1 MSKIIAFIPAR
12 YPSTRF
18 PGKPLALISGK
29 PMIQHV
35 YERVQACPELDETYV
50 ATDDQ
55 RIYCCV
61 EGFGGRAIMTAK
73 DHQSGTD
80 RIAEAAERLNIGP
93 HDIVVNIQGDQP
105 LFQPSILADLIR
117 PLIEDRTIPMSTLM
131 YGIEEDK
138 EIQDPNNVKV
148 VVDTN
153 GYALYFSR
161 LPIPFIRDKGSRPH
175 YYKHIGMYAYR
186 KEFLLTFTKLPY
198 GRLEGVEK
206 LEQLRA
212 LEHGFKIKVIET
224 PFGSTEVDV
233 PEDVVEVERRLAQS
247 KSPGP

>member
-12 YPSTRF
+12 FPSTRF

-35 YERVQACPELDETYV
+35 YERAQACPELDEMYV

-55 RIYCCV
+55 RIYSCV
-61 EGFGGRAIMTAK
+61 EGFGGRAVMTAK

-80 RIAEAAERLNIGP
+80 RIAEAAEKLNVGP
-93 HDIVVNIQGDQP
+93 RDIVVNIQGDQP

-117 PLIEDRTIPMSTLM
+117 PLNEDPTIPMSTLM
-131 YGIEEDK
+131 YRIQENK

-161 LPIPFIRDKGSRPH
+161 LPIPFIRDKGSGTH

-186 KEFLLTFTKLPY
+186 KEFLLTFTRLPY

-212 LEHGFKIKVIET
+212 LEHGFQIKVIET
-224 PFGSTEVDV
+224 PFDSTDVDV
-233 PEDVVEVERRLAQS
+233 PKDMVEVERQLAHV

>member
-29 PMIQHV
+29 PLIQHV
-35 YERVQACPELDETYV
+35 YERAQACPELDETYV

-55 RIYCCV
+55 RIYTCV
-61 EGFGGRAIMTAK
+61 EGFGGRAIMTAE

-80 RIAEAAERLNIGP
+80 RIAEAAERLNVGP

-105 LFQPSILADLIR
+105 LFQPSMLADLIR
-117 PLIEDRTIPMSTLM
+117 PLNEDRTIPMSTLM
-131 YGIEEDK
+131 YGIEEDR

-161 LPIPFIRDKGSRPH
+161 LPIPFVRDKASRTH
-175 YYKHIGMYAYR
+175 YYKHLGMYAYR
-186 KEFLLTFTKLPY
+186 KKFLLTFTKLPY

-224 PFGSTEVDV
+224 PFDSIEVDV
-233 PEDVVEVERRLAQS
+233 PEDVVAVERQLAQS

>member
-1 MSKIIAFIPAR
+1 VPKIVAFIPAR
-12 YPSTRF
+12 FPSTRF
-18 PGKPLALISGK
+18 PGKPLAPISGK

-35 YERVQACPELDETYV
+35 YERAQACPDLDETYV

-55 RIYCCV
+55 RIYACV
-61 EGFGGRAIMTAK
+61 EGFGGRAIMTAE
-73 DHQSGTD
+73 DHRSGTD
-80 RIAEAAERLNIGP
+80 RIAEAAERLNVGP
-93 HDIVVNIQGDQP
+93 RAIVVNIQGDQP
-105 LFQPSILADLIR
+105 LNK
-117 PLIEDRTIPMSTLM
+117 DRTIPMSTLM
-131 YGIEEDK
+131 YEIKEDK

-161 LPIPFIRDKGSRPH
+161 LPIPFVRDKGSAPH
-175 YYKHIGMYAYR
+175 YYKHIGIYAYR
-186 KEFLLTFTKLPY
+186 NEFLLIFTKLPY
-198 GRLEGVEK
+198 GRLEEIEK

-224 PFGSTEVDV
+224 PFDSTEVDV
-233 PEDVVEVERRLAQS
+233 PEDIIEVERQLAQS

>member
-1 MSKIIAFIPAR
+1 MSRIVAFIPAR

-35 YERVQACPELDETYV
+35 YERAQACPELDETYV
-50 ATDDQ
+50 ATDDR
-55 RIYCCV
+55 RIYSCV
-61 EGFGGRAIMTAK
+61 EGFGGRAIMTSK

-80 RIAEAAERLNIGP
+80 RIAEAAERLNLGSR
-93 HDIVVNIQGDQP
+93 DIVVNIQGDQP
-105 LFQPSILADLIR
+105 LFHPSILPDLIR
-117 PLIEDRTIPMSTLM
+117 PLNEDPSIPMSTLM
-131 YGIEEDK
+131 HRIQEDK

-161 LPIPFIRDKGSRPH
+161 LPIPFIRDRSSMTH
-175 YYKHIGMYAYR
+175 SYKHLGMYAYR
-186 KEFLLTFTKLPY
+186 KQFLLAFTRLPY
-198 GRLEGVEK
+198 GRLEEAEK

-212 LEHGFKIKVIET
+212 LEHGFQIKVIET
-224 PFGSTEVDV
+224 PFDSTEVDV
-233 PEDVVEVERRLAQS
+233 PEDVIEVEKQLAQS
-247 KSPGP
+247 KSPGS

>member
-1 MSKIIAFIPAR
+1 MTQIIAFIPAR
-12 YPSTRF
+12 YSSTRF

-35 YERVQACPELDETYV
+35 YERARACPELDETYV

-55 RIYCCV
+55 RIYTCV

-80 RIAEAAERLNIGP
+80 RIAEAAERINAGP
-93 HDIVVNIQGDQP
+93 RDIVVNIQGDQP

-117 PLIEDRTIPMSTLM
+117 PLIQDGTIPMSTLM

-161 LPIPFIRDKGSRPH
+161 LPIPFNRDKGSRPRH
-175 YYKHIGMYAYR
+175 YKHIGMYAYR
-186 KEFLLTFTKLPY
+186 KKFLLTFTKLPY
-198 GRLEGVEK
+198 GKLEGFEK

-212 LEHGFKIKVIET
+212 LEHGFKIKVTET
-224 PFGSTEVDV
+224 PSGSTEVDV
-233 PEDVVEVERRLAQS
+233 PEDVVEVERQLAQS